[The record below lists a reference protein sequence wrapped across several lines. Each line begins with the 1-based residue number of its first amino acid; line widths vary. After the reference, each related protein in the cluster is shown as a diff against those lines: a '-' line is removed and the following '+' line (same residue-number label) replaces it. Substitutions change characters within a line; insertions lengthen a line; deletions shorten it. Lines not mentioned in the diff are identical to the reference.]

1 MRPVSFSHVIKV
13 ESNYLQF
20 GTNIIIDKKIALSI
34 ILLHAI
40 TKNILVKYFPEPPKL
55 LSWKQ
60 NQKEKNES
68 VQMTSYEWFTNDT
81 INYEIVCI
89 TIYRCNWHQSNRGKN
104 EIPLNSVD
112 DFLQGNYFLMV
123 TRNWSISVV
132 FFRSHIAENYIIRSV
147 DNEIDL
153 KGNNQ
158 VKWIRMQKYVVRL
171 HKTYMW
177 FEIIIIFIIL
187 W

>member
-1 MRPVSFSHVIKV
+1 MHGLYVYISGKLITRWIDIEPYRVIVISITPFARFFSLTLLMRPVSFSHVIKV

-60 NQKEKNES
+60 NQKGKNES
-68 VQMTSYEWFTNDT
+68 VQMTSYEWFTNDI

-104 EIPLNSVD
+104 EISLNFVD
-112 DFLQGNYFLMV
+112 DFL
-123 TRNWSISVV
+123 
-132 FFRSHIAENYIIRSV
+132 
-147 DNEIDL
+147 
-153 KGNNQ
+153 
-158 VKWIRMQKYVVRL
+158 
-171 HKTYMW
+171 
-177 FEIIIIFIIL
+177 
-187 W
+187 